1 MLGGAVLDRLLA
13 EIRAEAAGEREL
25 MILVEA
31 CAAAAAHLASAGTDD
46 RLAGSY
52 PFLTMLS
59 VAVAGWLMAR
69 QIEAAEASDA
79 DPDFLAMKRAAA
91 RFYLDQIVPEATGLK
106 AAATASSDILYSIP
120 EGAFAA

>member
-1 MLGGAVLDRLLA
+1 MKR
-13 EIRAEAAGEREL
+13 IRALFTLMIPAAPKPWTARARPSSVRLPEAA
-25 MILVEA
+25 
-31 CAAAAAHLASAGTDD
+31 
-46 RLAGSY
+46 
-52 PFLTMLS
+52 
-59 VAVAGWLMAR
+59 
-69 QIEAAEASDA
+69 QASDA